1 MNSTIMKNSE
11 AREDAL
17 KYQMVGLLPRLR
29 RFARSLARDP
39 DKADDLVQ
47 AACERALGRLG
58 QITKGTRLDSWLYR
72 IIYTQ
77 WIDHLRRR
85 KTRYAKL
92 SLLTNENKLNNPDAE
107 SGEHLDVALDLQN
120 ALNALPEDQR
130 AAIMLVCV
138 EGNSYAEAASVM
150 EIPAG
155 TVASRVARARAT
167 LGKFLYRKSPQ
178 ILHTN
183 HRERIEGKK

>member
-1 MNSTIMKNSE
+1 MKN
-11 AREDAL
+11 AGTREDTL

-39 DKADDLVQ
+39 DNADDLVQ

-58 QITKGTRLDSWLYR
+58 QIAEGTRLDSWLYR

-85 KTRYAKL
+85 KTRYVKL
-92 SLLTNENKLNNPDAE
+92 SLLSNENKSNPPTTE

-120 ALNALPEDQR
+120 ALSALPEDQR
-130 AAIMLVCV
+130 AAIVLVCV
-138 EGNSYAEAASVM
+138 EGNSYAEAATVM

-155 TVASRVARARAT
+155 TVASRVARARTA
-167 LGKFLYRKSPQ
+167 LGKFLYKKSPQ
-178 ILHTN
+178 IFHTN
-183 HRERIEGKK
+183 IRERIEGKK

>member
-1 MNSTIMKNSE
+1 MKKNTE
-11 AREDAL
+11 TREDTL

-47 AACERALGRLG
+47 AACERALGRLH
-58 QITKGTRLDSWLYR
+58 QVSEGTRLDSWLYR

-92 SLLTNENKLNNPDAE
+92 SLLSSENTPKTLDTEP
-107 SGEHLDVALDLQN
+107 GKHIDVALDLQN

-130 AAIMLVCV
+130 AAVMLVCV
-138 EGNSYAEAASVM
+138 EGNSYAEAAAVM

-155 TVASRVARARAT
+155 TVASRVARARTA
-167 LGKFLYRKSPQ
+167 LGKFLYKKSSQ
-178 ILHTN
+178 IFHIN
-183 HRERIEGKK
+183 NRERIEGKK